1 MKMYDRIKK
10 RNGENFAK
18 QIKDYH
24 NGIFEIPKINE
35 ICYYAGRNAE
45 PLLPYLISLMNNEE
59 KCDEN
64 TDFFGDLLEKAGYN
78 WIIADTME
86 KQDEIKKYF
95 TNGESLCTFGT
106 NRFKSHYMVNV
117 WKKDAENIKRE
128 EKPTRD
134 GEYGT
139 SVMSIQMAKKGG
151 FISIKNRYN
160 HSVSSC
166 DNTLNSNPDNI
177 IKGLS
182 DAFKRHFNVDFSSQ
196 KVAINGDYHIV
207 KNMIVNYNY
216 EINGSFIGADFYVKD
231 GEIVKVDPNKELI
244 IDYFLLNIPEK
255 TLSII
260 PKGYVDGFVDAF
272 NEEVK
277 DKTIR
282 ISKDPNDVERDGEF
296 LIIKLK

>member
-1 MKMYDRIKK
+1 MYNQIKK
-10 RNGENFAK
+10 RNGEQFAK
-18 QIKDYH
+18 QIKDFH

-45 PLLPYLISLMNNEE
+45 PLLNYLVSLL
-59 KCDEN
+59 N
-64 TDFFGDLLEKAGYN
+64 TDDQSDQSDVSFGTLLEKAGYD
-78 WIIADTME
+78 WIIADTMG
-86 KQDEIKKYF
+86 KQDSIKRYF
-95 TNGESLCTFGT
+95 KDDEALCTFGT
-106 NRFKSHYMVNV
+106 KRFKSHYMVNV

-128 EKPTRD
+128 KKPTRD

-139 SVMSIQMAKKGG
+139 SVMSIQMAKNGG

-160 HSVSSC
+160 HNVPSC

-177 IKGLS
+177 IQGLS
-182 DAFKRHFNVDFSSQ
+182 DALKRHFKVDFSSQ
-196 KVAINGDYHIV
+196 KVEIVGNYHIV
-207 KNMIVNYNY
+207 NNLIINYNY
-216 EINGSFIGADFYVKD
+216 EIRGCFIGLDFYIRN

-244 IDYFLLNIPEK
+244 IDYFLLDIPSK

-260 PKGYVDGFVDAF
+260 PNDYEDSFVETF
-272 NEEVK
+272 NYEVK

-282 ISKDPNDVERDGEF
+282 VSKDPNDTERDGEF